1 MRITVVSARPPSEAS
16 EVLRDLGCSLREARA
31 DDAPLDIAR
40 GVDAVLVETAD
51 DAEVARFALGRLRG
65 AGSRV
70 PVLLAVARSQ
80 LTRVDPSW
88 PFDDM
93 ILQPYVPQE
102 LYVRLR
108 ALEWRASDF
117 AQPERVKV
125 GALVL
130 DPAAHESRVDG
141 RTVEL
146 THQEFL
152 LIHFLARRR
161 GQVSSRAMLLR
172 EVWGV
177 RGRES
182 RTLDVH
188 IRRLRAKLG
197 PSVVIET
204 VRGVGYRLPLPDA
217 L

>member
-1 MRITVVSARPPSEAS
+1 MRITVVSAHPPSEAS
-16 EVLRDLGCSLREARA
+16 EVLRDLGCALREAHA
-31 DDAPLDIAR
+31 LDAPDHIAR
-40 GVDAVLVETAD
+40 GVDAVVVETAD
-51 DAEVARFALGRLRG
+51 DAEVARFVLGRLRG

-70 PVLLAVARSQ
+70 PVLLAVKTSQ

-88 PFDDM
+88 PFDDL

-130 DPAAHESRVDG
+130 DPSAHEARVEG

-152 LIHFLARRR
+152 LILYLARRR
-161 GQVSSRAMLLR
+161 GQVSSRELLLR

-177 RGRES
+177 RGHET

-197 PSVVIET
+197 PSVSIET
-204 VRGVGYRLPLPDA
+204 VRGVGYRLPAPDA
-217 L
+217 T